1 MHPGQGNEI
10 WLKDK
15 PLMAVGI
22 TGGEQ
27 QIHQAKQIVG
37 RVVNPNRLETR
48 TLRHIVCHMQPNKM
62 S

>member
-1 MHPGQGNEI
+1 
-10 WLKDK
+10 
-15 PLMAVGI
+15 MAVGI